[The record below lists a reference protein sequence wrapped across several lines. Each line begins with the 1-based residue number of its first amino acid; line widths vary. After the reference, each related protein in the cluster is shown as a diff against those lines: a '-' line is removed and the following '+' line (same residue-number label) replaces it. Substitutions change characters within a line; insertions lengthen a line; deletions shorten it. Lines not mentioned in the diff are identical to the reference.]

1 GRIQKANKKSQ
12 KAKGKGKMTRKSFPH
27 HPERATGLLGL
38 IHTDVCRP
46 LRHVSRQENQ
56 LGKTIK
62 ALRSDRGESAACILN
77 MVSTKKVDKT
87 PYELWYGKVPNLSY
101 LKEAGELEE
110 IQDEDTSPSE
120 NTSKIP
126 MEVKG
131 FKPPHKEEALVCR
144 SERTHRAPERCL
156 NVEAEEHSLG
166 DLNEP
171 ANYKATV
178 KSNWLFKKKTNMDG
192 IIHTYKSRLVVNGFT
207 QLYLFDYEEMFS
219 SVADIRAIRI
229 LIAIAVFYDYEI
241 WKMYVKTAF
250 LNGYLD
256 EDIYMVQPEG
266 FVDLKYPWKVHKLQ
280 RSIYGL
286 KQASRSWNK
295 KIDEERKRF
304 DLNNTQGASTPG
316 KVKRMQNVPYASA
329 VGEPHWTAVKTI
341 LMYLK
346 NTKDMFLV
354 YGGNPKAELRVD
366 CYCDVGFE
374 TNRDD
379 TKSQTGYVWKT

>member
-1 GRIQKANKKSQ
+1 
-12 KAKGKGKMTRKSFPH
+12 M
-27 HPERATGLLGL
+27 
-38 IHTDVCRP
+38 
-46 LRHVSRQENQ
+46 
-56 LGKTIK
+56 
-62 ALRSDRGESAACILN
+62 
-77 MVSTKKVDKT
+77 
-87 PYELWYGKVPNLSY
+87 
-101 LKEAGELEE
+101 EARELEE

-126 MEVKG
+126 MEVEG
-131 FKPPHKEEALVCR
+131 FEPPHKEEALVCR
-144 SERTHRAPERCL
+144 SKRTHRAPERCL

-192 IIHTYKSRLVVNGFT
+192 IIHTYKARLVVNGFT
-207 QLYLFDYEEMFS
+207 QLYVFDYEETFS

-241 WKMYVKTAF
+241 WKMDVKTAF

-286 KQASRSWNK
+286 KQPSRSWNK

-304 DLNNTQGASTPG
+304 RFTQNLDEPYVYQKANGS
-316 KVKRMQNVPYASA
+316 NVTILILYVDDIIIMGNHITSLQS
-329 VGEPHWTAVKTI
+329 VKT
-341 LMYLK
+341 YLGK
-346 NTKDMFLV
+346 CFAMKDLGEAAFIFGIEI
-354 YGGNPKAELRVD
+354 Y
-366 CYCDVGFE
+366 
-374 TNRDD
+374 RDRS
-379 TKSQTGYVWKT
+379 KRLI